1 MADLTAKQ
9 LAKILKQASP
19 LLDDAIRKAL
29 HKSTL
34 FAVGEL
40 DKSTRKHLNKH
51 GNDKSRKRST
61 VSGSAGL
68 AGSFKAQFTENKRG
82 DIIEMGAYSHLPYAS
97 IHEEGG
103 KITAKD
109 KLLTIPLTDAARDYR
124 AREYPV
130 PLFFLRSKKK
140 HISNVVGV
148 LAEETRDPKDPIKPV
163 YALAKWVT
171 IPPTYYI
178 IKAAR
183 KLKRPLAQIAK
194 ESITAN
200 VLKPITRGRG

>member
-1 MADLTAKQ
+1 VADLTAKQ
-9 LAKILKQASP
+9 LAKILKKASP

-51 GNDKSRKRST
+51 GQNKSRKRSA
-61 VSGSAGL
+61 VSGSSGL

-103 KITAKD
+103 KITAKN
-109 KLLTIPLTDAARDYR
+109 KLLTIPLTDA

-130 PLFFLRSKKK
+130 PLFFLRSQKK

-148 LAEETRDPKDPIKPV
+148 LAEETNDPKSPVKAV

-200 VLKPITRGRG
+200 VLEPITRGKV